1 MEHILWF
8 IVVVISLL
16 ANAYQMKVHYKEK
29 KDIFNKFMARNLAE
43 SEYFDKLYPKVA
55 KVKLE
60 EMKKAAQKEMTEAE
74 RKVKEIASKF

>member
-1 MEHILWF
+1 MDNILWF
-8 IVVVISLL
+8 LIAALAIL
-16 ANAYQMKVHYKEK
+16 ANVYQLKIHYKEK

-60 EMKKAAQKEMTEAE
+60 EMKKAAQREMTEAE